1 MNISPLSSVRSLS
14 ALLFQSSASR
24 GDNPSLSTEAKSCAF
39 WFTNLVRN
47 VAEGG
52 DKIVAAS
59 GVFPFQNVRGQIHKR
74 IFQLGEVR
82 LLPDK
87 RLTQPGGLRKA
98 ADGALLRPGLGV
110 RHGMAQPHVVGNAG
124 HKRFQPRVNGGAI
137 RACGQRRGQFGRIPQ
152 QTLPDEGRFRA
163 SVADFLATRTYA
175 GFQHPIRH
183 QGCPLFHD
191 QRAQG
196 LGRNLFRSSAQGVF
210 HSFQQCKSA
219 GQRFQRHAFGKN
231 IRAETC
237 AQIGQGLH

>member
-1 MNISPLSSVRSLS
+1 
-14 ALLFQSSASR
+14 
-24 GDNPSLSTEAKSCAF
+24 
-39 WFTNLVRN
+39 
-47 VAEGG
+47 
-52 DKIVAAS
+52 
-59 GVFPFQNVRGQIHKR
+59 
-74 IFQLGEVR
+74 
-82 LLPDK
+82 
-87 RLTQPGGLRKA
+87 
-98 ADGALLRPGLGV
+98 
-110 RHGMAQPHVVGNAG
+110 MAQPHVVGNAG

-163 SVADFLATRTYA
+163 SVADFPATRAYA

-231 IRAETC
+231 IRPETC
-237 AQIGQGLH
+237 AQIGKGFTDRRLMGRRQRFLAQPIRQPSVECVGPGRSGRKMLPRHPGPGSLARAGMADQSADAFGNTQCGNPQNHAPRDASGGRPRSPQLGGCIRFRPGEHPLHTRLLDTRAADLVNL